1 MRQSPIMANS
11 EKLLKLLIWR
21 GLYIHKFK
29 TKLQMDFL
37 AASSRLKLF
46 NNIAELVFLSILTDL
61 RHP

>member
-1 MRQSPIMANS
+1 MVKIA
-11 EKLLKLLIWR
+11 IWR
-21 GLYIHKFK
+21 GLYIHEFK

-37 AASSRLKLF
+37 AANSRLKLF